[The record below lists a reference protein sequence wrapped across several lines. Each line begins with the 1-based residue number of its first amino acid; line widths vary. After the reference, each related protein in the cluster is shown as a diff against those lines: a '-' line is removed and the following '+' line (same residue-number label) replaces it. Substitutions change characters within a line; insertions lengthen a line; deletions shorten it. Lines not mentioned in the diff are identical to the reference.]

1 MLAFAAVDGHQLTI
15 QLGVRDE
22 QRIQQHD
29 PLARRQREPRQR
41 AFGHGHGRGR
51 RQPRQL
57 VAIAAARVAIA
68 GECADA
74 HEVLD
79 RVRAGGIDAVLLD
92 IQMPELTGIE
102 ALQLFPAD
110 GPVVIFCT
118 AHTAHAVAAFD
129 VGAIDYLLKPVERER
144 FTAAIERARMLVS
157 STTAAQRHERLI
169 ALLRD
174 EGRGA
179 TGVEDRGDPGA
190 EPAAG
195 LPASTGDGAFP
206 RRFLVKGDGQMYF
219 VPVDDIDWI
228 EAYGNYV
235 RLHVGKGV
243 HLIRETLG
251 NIERKLDPN
260 RFARVHRSSI
270 VNLDRVARMDL
281 WGAGDYIVLL
291 KDGTRLKLSR
301 WYRSRIEQQTR

>member
-1 MLAFAAVDGHQLTI
+1 MTQPSVAGHALRILVVD
-15 QLGVRDE
+15 DE
-22 QRIQQHD
+22 R
-29 PLARRQREPRQR
+29 LPRQR
-41 AFGHGHGRGR
+41 LIRLLEEI
-51 RQPRQL
+51 PNTEC
-57 VAIAAARVAIA
+57 V
-68 GECADA
+68 GECANGRSA
-74 HEVLD
+74 
-79 RVRAGGIDAVLLD
+79 IDAIESLLPDLVLLD
-92 IQMPELTGIE
+92 MRMPGMGGLEVARALTGHVPFIIFVTAYDE
-102 ALQLFPAD
+102 HALS
-110 GPVVIFCT
+110 
-118 AHTAHAVAAFD
+118 AFE
-129 VGAIDYLLKPVERER
+129 VHAIDYLLKPVERER
-144 FTAAIERARMLVS
+144 FTAAIDRARTLVS
-157 STTAAQRHERLI
+157 STTAAQRHERLL

-174 EGRGA
+174 DGRGTPA
-179 TGVEDRGDPGA
+179 PKGRDDLGPEPGA
-190 EPAAG
+190 SAPAV
-195 LPASTGDGAFP
+195 TDGAAFP

-219 VPVDDIDWI
+219 VPVDDIDWV